1 LAPVKLSKPDNEVVA
16 ALVLSY
22 NKREHTLR
30 CLESI
35 GRQTYQLPH
44 VIVVDNNSTDGS
56 ADAIA
61 GRFPQVQVVRSP
73 RNLGAAGGRNLGI
86 RWLNEHVPYTCLLF
100 LDDDTVAD
108 EAMASELIA
117 EMRRHSD
124 AGMITPKGY
133 RAGTSDL
140 IASAGGM
147 RVRLGLGSIRDIGA
161 GERDDGQ
168 FAEPAV
174 VDACVGFAV
183 LARREALER
192 SGCFD
197 ESYNPY
203 GWEEVDLSLRVRQAG
218 YTIRYAPRALCWHA
232 GGTPGRGHR
241 ILAYERGKMVN
252 YARLMA
258 RHASV
263 GEWVSFVALSPIRA
277 ARLFSSQL
285 RSLLRF

>member
-1 LAPVKLSKPDNEVVA
+1 MLSKPDNEVVA
-16 ALVLSY
+16 ALVLSF
-22 NKREHTLR
+22 NKREHTLQ

-35 GRQTYQLPH
+35 GRQTYPLRQ
-44 VIVVDNNSTDGS
+44 VIVVDNCSTDGS

-61 GRFPQVQVVRSP
+61 HRFPLAHLIRSS

-100 LDDDTVAD
+100 LDDDTIAD
-108 EAMASELIA
+108 DCMAAELVA
-117 EMRRHSD
+117 EMQRHPD

-147 RVRLGLGSIRDIGA
+147 QVRLGLGSIRDIGA
-161 GERDDGQ
+161 GQRDAGQ
-168 FAEPAV
+168 FAEPAI

-192 SGCFD
+192 SGGFD

-218 YTIRYAPRALCWHA
+218 YTVRYAPSAVCWHA
-232 GGTPGRGHR
+232 GGTPGRGRR

-252 YARLMA
+252 YLRLMA
-258 RHASV
+258 RHASLR
-263 GEWVSFVALSPIRA
+263 EWASFLALSPIRA
-277 ARLFSSQL
+277 TRLFSAQL
-285 RSLLRF
+285 RSLLRI

>member
-1 LAPVKLSKPDNEVVA
+1 MLSKPDNEVVA
-16 ALVLSY
+16 ALVLSF
-22 NKREHTLR
+22 NKREHTLQ

-35 GRQTYQLPH
+35 GRQTYPLRQ
-44 VIVVDNNSTDGS
+44 VIVVDNCSTDGS

-61 GRFPQVQVVRSP
+61 HRFPLAHLIRSS

-100 LDDDTVAD
+100 LDDDTIAD
-108 EAMASELIA
+108 DCMAAELVA
-117 EMRRHSD
+117 EMQRHPD

-147 RVRLGLGSIRDIGA
+147 QVRLGLGSIRDIGA
-161 GERDDGQ
+161 GQRDAGQ
-168 FAEPAV
+168 FAEPAI
-174 VDACVGFAV
+174 VDACVGFGV

-192 SGCFD
+192 SGGFD

-218 YTIRYAPRALCWHA
+218 YTIRYAPRAVCWHA
-232 GGTPGRGHR
+232 GGTPGRGRR

-252 YARLMA
+252 YLRLLA
-258 RHASV
+258 RHASL
-263 GEWVSFVALSPIRA
+263 GEWASFLALSPIRA
-277 ARLFSSQL
+277 ARLFSAQL
-285 RSLLRF
+285 RSLLRI